1 MCRADFDLDNAEE
14 KVRHRRW
21 VARHLQPSCRP
32 VGIFAK
38 PELTNHAINSRAR
51 GSNKQ
56 ATYTDQTGHLIDQNK
71 MSSGK
76 LKEAR
81 RVPIISIPTRG
92 PPP

>member
-56 ATYTDQTGHLIDQNK
+56 AI
-71 MSSGK
+71 GK
-76 LKEAR
+76 NVRKNLYGSDWASHRPEQDVFRKAQ
-81 RVPIISIPTRG
+81 G
-92 PPP
+92 G